1 MLLIGIVVLVTG
13 ATYWWLTRGPREDAA
28 ASTRVTAAAPVPV
41 VPRDAP
47 APSDSA
53 EERTTI
59 PGTPA
64 EVASPL
70 ESSTA
75 PVPQF
80 DPAAFDRRALPAPTA
95 RLADVYEELK
105 RAAEAGNAVAACR
118 LGTGLLR
125 CRQVLEQDQRRIA
138 RLLDTAAR
146 HDIPPAEG
154 QAAAAA
160 EAILGE
166 RADTLAARPGQTNR
180 CEELPSAALTEAEDW
195 LLAAI
200 ARGNRHAIERFLLD
214 FRLDSPSTLA
224 RPEMVAL
231 FREEAPALAERAA
244 ATGSLAVIP
253 ELVRAYAGLAPE
265 TPLGM
270 ALPRDLARARA
281 LALLY
286 IEEAQATA
294 RELPAIAPG
303 ARDLNAGE
311 GGRLLAMSS
320 LGLTSEQALAA
331 QALARALFDERE
343 RTRAA
348 FREQVVA
355 AGVFSHRDFEPC
367 IR

>member
-1 MLLIGIVVLVTG
+1 MPLIGVVVLVTG
-13 ATYWWLTRGPREDAA
+13 ATFWWLTRDPGKDAA
-28 ASTRVTAAAPVPV
+28 ASTRVTADAPVAV

-47 APSDSA
+47 TPRDSTA
-53 EERTTI
+53 ERTTI
-59 PGTPA
+59 PVTPA
-64 EVASPL
+64 EVASSL
-70 ESSTA
+70 ESSTTS
-75 PVPQF
+75 VPQF

-125 CRQVLEQDQRRIA
+125 CRHVLEQDQRRIA
-138 RLLDTAAR
+138 RLLDSTAR
-146 HDIPPAEG
+146 GLPPAEG
-154 QAAAAA
+154 QTAAAA
-160 EAILGE
+160 EAMLGE
-166 RADTLAARPGQTNR
+166 RAAVLAARPGQTNR

-195 LLAAI
+195 LLAAM

-270 ALPRDLARARA
+270 ALPRDLTRARA

-294 RELPAIAPG
+294 REQPAVAAV
-303 ARDLNAGE
+303 ARDFNAAE

-343 RTRAA
+343 RSRAS
-348 FREQVVA
+348 FREQVAA